1 MILTQTKAIFLDA
14 YRELNA
20 KKLFWITMILSGL
33 VVGVFAILGINE
45 RGVTI
50 FTYTMELPGATTDF
64 ISREVFYKS
73 LFSTLGVGIWLTW
86 IATILGLIST
96 APLVPDFV
104 ASGSVELTLSKPIS
118 RARIFLTKLL
128 TGLLFMALQVSVFTG
143 ASFLVIGL
151 RAGVWEPGLFWA
163 IPIVVA
169 FFSYLYCVC
178 ALVGLLTR
186 STIAALLLTIL
197 FWFFLFLLNSGDG
210 ALLAIKT
217 QSQVEAERRTAQIER
232 MYENTAR
239 EMVRERRA
247 QLPEEEREAADI
259 PTPSR
264 QEVEAYNFR
273 IASTVEERDKH
284 ARLAR
289 RLEPWHR
296 GVLLVKTALPKT
308 SETAE
313 MLNRVLISQAE
324 LDQAM
329 DNQAKAMQERMSERD
344 TSAEA
349 EAQRRTQQAIRDRS
363 TFWVLGTSFL
373 FVFVVTAFA
382 TWRFAR
388 RDF

>member
-20 KKLFWITMILSGL
+20 KKLFWVTMLLSGL

-273 IASTVEERDKH
+273 IASAVEERDKH

-313 MLNRVLISQAE
+313 LLNRVLISQAE